1 MPQWP
6 LIRSKMKTSEIYLF
20 TFILSNISK
29 VWLKTE
35 GFSPINSFAK
45 FIDFFLSYKENHI
58 NFKHFLNILLREKI
72 SN

>member
-35 GFSPINSFAK
+35 GFSPINSFEK
-45 FIDFFLSYKENHI
+45 FIDFSKLKFSLEI
-58 NFKHFLNILLREKI
+58 VEM
-72 SN
+72 